1 LLSINWIARDLQM
14 TSTEFIL
21 LVFLIGAVGYIMWLE
36 KQPRTDAEREAEEH
50 RRDRL
55 RKLKEVEQQKDH
67 DRR

>member
-1 LLSINWIARDLQM
+1 M

-55 RKLKEVEQQKDH
+55 RKLKEIEQQKDH

>member
-1 LLSINWIARDLQM
+1 M

-36 KQPRTDAEREAEEH
+36 QQPKTDAELEAEEH
-50 RRDRL
+50 RRERL
-55 RKLKEVEQQKDH
+55 RNLKEIERQKDR